1 MVTTRGKRTL
11 ISDGLYSDAIG
22 LSAVVKVGK
31 RQKEKRF
38 PRGTSLKEIRD
49 WQTAVRAALTKTR
62 RKASGPVGRGT
73 FASDVERFLTTVTKR
88 PSYGSAQ
95 ACLNAW
101 AEAFGDRRRVTISL
115 AEYQAVM
122 DGWERTE
129 DHPDARFAGST
140 LNHCKDWLVQLYRT
154 LDECDDADNVATKL
168 RRHAQAPPEPRAI
181 PDDIVDEILNAMLPS
196 IARAYCKVLAHVGM
210 PPARQ
215 RRLKP
220 TQLDLKNKTV
230 FLVRR
235 RKGGGTEEKTF
246 SLSRK
251 GVAAFEEF
259 VALNAWGG
267 VTKESIYTCFLRGVA
282 AANRKRAKEGK
293 PLIPPLRPY
302 DLRHTF
308 GAKVYRKTG
317 DIGAAAEML
326 DVTLETARRYTLSAI
341 PDRIAKAVE
350 ALDGEATPPAPESQP
365 KEPAKPALLQIVS
378 RR

>member
-1 MVTTRGKRTL
+1 VVTARGKRTL

-38 PRGTSLKEIRD
+38 PKGTPIKEIRE
-49 WQTAVRAALTKTR
+49 WQTNMRAALTKKR
-62 RKASGPVGRGT
+62 GKARGPVGRGT
-73 FASDVERFLTTVTKR
+73 FASDVERFLATVTKR

-101 AEAFGDRRRVTISL
+101 AEAFGDRRRSTITL
-115 AEYQAVM
+115 ADYQAVM
-122 DGWERTE
+122 DGWQRTE
-129 DHPDARFAGST
+129 DHPDGRYSGSM
-140 LNHCKDWLVQLYRT
+140 LNHCKDWLVELYRT
-154 LDECDDADNVATKL
+154 LDECEDADNVATKL

-181 PDDIVDEILNAMLPS
+181 PDDIVDEILDAMLPS
-196 IARAYCKVLAHVGM
+196 KARACCKVLAHVGM

-246 SLSRK
+246 PLTAK

-259 VALNAWGG
+259 VAMNAWGG
-267 VTKESIYTCFLRGVA
+267 VKKESIYTSFLRGVG
-282 AANRKRAKEGK
+282 AANRARAKAGL

-317 DIGAAAEML
+317 DLGAAAALL
-326 DVTLETARRYTLSAI
+326 DVTLETAKRYTLSAV
-341 PDRIAKAVE
+341 PVRLAKAVE
-350 ALDGEATPPAPESQP
+350 ALDDETAPATESKP
-365 KEPAKPALLQIVS
+365 KEPAKPALQIVS
-378 RR
+378 RRR